1 MWVPSPPTTSL
12 FISQHPQQQACLPFL
27 EKKKNIPTTTNT
39 FSSHQIH
46 YTNPSLSFS
55 LYLYIEMGNHRFR
68 LSDMIPNA
76 WFYKLKYMT
85 TTTHNNKNP
94 SKHKPPLSS
103 TPKPL
108 FSPPPNH
115 HYQPH
120 RPSYYY
126 SAAASPLPDPP
137 RRSKRKPRRRSTAN
151 TKTSDAA
158 AVVSS
163 GCSCKAVWDKAE
175 PDPLSPPTPDSRAD
189 ERLLTP
195 LRSGHDNDDYYD
207 DDGRDCMVIDVHHE
221 ELMQARESP
230 PGIGLRPVS
239 TRPTP
244 EKSSLCKTQTGR
256 RSFGGAPA
264 AAGVRLRAVGGS
276 PRLKVN
282 TPHRRSSAGVRRRRS
297 EGLAVVK
304 ASTDPQRDFRESMVE
319 MIVENNIRASKDL
332 EELLACYLSLNS
344 DEYHDV
350 IVKVFQQ
357 IWFDLT
363 DVRL

>member
-1 MWVPSPPTTSL
+1 
-12 FISQHPQQQACLPFL
+12 
-27 EKKKNIPTTTNT
+27 
-39 FSSHQIH
+39 
-46 YTNPSLSFS
+46 
-55 LYLYIEMGNHRFR
+55 MGNYRFR

-115 HYQPH
+115 HHHQPH

-137 RRSKRKPRRRSTAN
+137 RRSKRKPRRRSTTTA
-151 TKTSDAA
+151 KTSDAA
-158 AVVSS
+158 AVVSA
-163 GCSCKAVWDKAE
+163 GCSCKAVWAKAE
-175 PDPLSPPTPDSRAD
+175 SDGPDPLSPLKLDSRAD
-189 ERLLTP
+189 ERLLP
-195 LRSGHDNDDYYD
+195 PPRPGLDDDNYDYYD
-207 DDGRDCMVIDVHHE
+207 DDGRDCMVIDVDHE
-221 ELMQARESP
+221 ELMQAQEQP
-230 PGIGLRPVS
+230 AWGFGLRPVS

-256 RSFGGAPA
+256 RSLGGAPT

>member
-1 MWVPSPPTTSL
+1 
-12 FISQHPQQQACLPFL
+12 
-27 EKKKNIPTTTNT
+27 
-39 FSSHQIH
+39 
-46 YTNPSLSFS
+46 
-55 LYLYIEMGNHRFR
+55 MGNYRFR

-76 WFYKLKYMT
+76 WFYKLKYMTT

-115 HYQPH
+115 HHQPH

-126 SAAASPLPDPP
+126 STSASPLPDPP
-137 RRSKRKPRRRSTAN
+137 RRSKRKPRRRSTT

-158 AVVSS
+158 VSA
-163 GCSCKAVWDKAE
+163 GCTCKTVWDKAD
-175 PDPLSPPTPDSRAD
+175 PDPLSHPSPDSRAD
-189 ERLLTP
+189 ERLLHQP
-195 LRSGHDNDDYYD
+195 RPGQDDVNFDYYD
-207 DDGRDCMVIDVHHE
+207 DDARDCMVIDVDRE
-221 ELMQARESP
+221 ELMQAQEQPAS
-230 PGIGLRPVS
+230 GFGLRPVS

-256 RSFGGAPA
+256 RSFGGTPT
-264 AAGVRLRAVGGS
+264 AAGVKLRALSGS
-276 PRLKVN
+276 PRVKVN
-282 TPHRRSSAGVRRRRS
+282 TPHRRSSAAVGRRRRS

-350 IVKVFQQ
+350 IVNVFQQ